1 MGKEVFDT
9 FFLIHGAP
17 LVLID
22 DTLPARTFL
31 KSWREKILPEKPKYV
46 LVISGHWETNE
57 PSINVVDRHETIHD
71 FEDFPPEMYEVPPVP
86 SSGISRTGHQGERRP
101 SGRRVQA
108 SPRGH
113 KARPR
118 PRSLGPTHAN
128 VPRSRRAG
136 VPALHPVPRERNLS
150 VYHFNL
156 GKALAPLREQ
166 GVLII
171 GTGSVTH
178 NMESLIINNVG
189 GTVADWALEFDDYVK
204 DALLN
209 GRYDEVNQALEKHP
223 HAKMAHP
230 DGPVHFYPLLAAIGA
245 AGGEKAKAEL
255 IHHSFSRHTISYAN
269 YRFKSAE

>member
-9 FFLIHGAP
+9 FFVIHGAP

-22 DTLPARTFL
+22 DTLPARNFL
-31 KSWREKILPEKPKYV
+31 KSWREKILPEKPKFI
-46 LVISGHWETNE
+46 LVISGHWETDE
-57 PSINVVDRHETIHD
+57 PSINVVDFHETIHD
-71 FEDFPPEMYEVPPVP
+71 FEDFPPEMYQLQYPAPGSQELATKVNDVLVAAGYKPLHVDRKRGLDHGAWVPLMQMYPEADVPVC
-86 SSGISRTGHQGERRP
+86 Q
-101 SGRRVQA
+101 
-108 SPRGH
+108 
-113 KARPR
+113 
-118 PRSLGPTHAN
+118 
-128 VPRSRRAG
+128 
-136 VPALHPVPRERNLS
+136 LS
-150 VYHFNL
+150 IQSHEDGTYHFNL
-156 GKALAPLREQ
+156 GKALAPLREE

-178 NMESLIINNVG
+178 NMESLIVNNVG
-189 GTVADWALEFDDYVK
+189 GTVAPWALEFDNWVK

-209 GRYDEVNQALEKHP
+209 GRYDDVNHALEKGP

-269 YRFKSAE
+269 YRFRSTD